1 MQLLSALDQ
10 IAGAFRA
17 ALYVASML
25 VVAGMI
31 AHAAGLLVRR
41 LRARGARRPGA
52 KA

>member
-10 IAGAFRA
+10 IADAFRA
-17 ALYVASML
+17 ALYVASAL

-31 AHAAGLLVRR
+31 AQAAALLVRR
-41 LRARGARRPGA
+41 LRARRSRM